1 MNAHHKKAS
10 YRPPPPKS
18 RSRYAAGTSE
28 LAVVEG
34 AGGAEGQQGL
44 GRLAETAQRLPFGWQ
59 FDAIIPSIGASS
71 STDMAL
77 KLKAALAPN
86 ASFYLCEQVNLADIL
101 EPAFLSSFVRKGS
114 LVALST
120 DDAEGADVVAVDGR
134 GRLVLS
140 VSKDTYEL
148 LGLPGRASA
157 FGSFRQ
163 RFIIEISLT
172 DPAFRAG
179 KPGFERTK
187 RLLRDWPTR
196 TDLLDA
202 LQGQGV
208 PQVGKRFDL
217 LMAYTDEAGAPHP
230 ITFPSSIRSHVLSS
244 NVTLRTLPSLAVPAS
259 DAFPRAEPPTKRART
274 SSGAFRRAA
283 EQDDPARFWDEYREW
298 AGLIR
303 LGGDAE
309 EKLRWTDA
317 GQEGEDGWG
326 LGRELCEKGEV
337 TVVSCDGLLHPKM
350 LSRALVGVLTGSSL
364 SALHFLSLSLTPFP
378 HAPLSHLS
386 SASPPVVGTSKRPNG
401 KKRKRGRG
409 RGEEEEAD
417 RERMEDEGGWEAV
430 LRPQDGGNQV
440 EWHIWEGL

>member
-18 RSRYAAGTSE
+18 LSRYAAGTSE

-34 AGGAEGQQGL
+34 AGGAGGQQGL
-44 GRLAETAQRLPFGWQ
+44 RRLAETAQRLPFGWQ

-101 EPAFLSSFVRKGS
+101 EPAFLSSFVRQGS

-120 DDAEGADVVAVDGR
+120 DDAEV
-134 GRLVLS
+134 
-140 VSKDTYEL
+140 
-148 LGLPGRASA
+148 
-157 FGSFRQ
+157 
-163 RFIIEISLT
+163 IEISLT

-208 PQVGKRFDL
+208 PQEGKRFDL
-217 LMAYTDEAGAPHP
+217 LMAYTDEAGAAQP
-230 ITFPSSIRSHVLSS
+230 ITFPSSIRSRVLSS
-244 NVTLRTLPSLAVPAS
+244 SVTLRTLPSLAVPAS
-259 DAFPRAEPPTKRART
+259 NAFPRAEPPTKRART
-274 SSGAFRRAA
+274 SSGAFRRAV

-317 GQEGEDGWG
+317 GQEGEEGWG

-337 TVVSCDGLLHPKM
+337 TVLSCDGLLHPKM
-350 LSRALVGVLTGSSL
+350 LSRALEDVLTGSNL
-364 SALHFLSLSLTPFP
+364 SALPFLSLSLTPFP

-386 SASPPVVGTSKRPNG
+386 SVSPPVVGTSKRPNG

-430 LRPQDGGNQV
+430 LRPQDGGNQF